1 MRIYKDAKSI
11 KGEPF
16 PENKSDKD
24 KTKRKK
30 DTNANIIINK
40 GA

>member
-1 MRIYKDAKSI
+1 MRIFKDAKSI

-16 PENKSDKD
+16 PENKRDKG

-30 DTNANIIINK
+30 DGQSLKTQMQT
-40 GA
+40 